1 MAQLTIRLDSAHTT
15 TRCSLCGGPVAGSGP
30 HLSVADEGT
39 KVCRECGKRHAP
51 SLVALL
57 DLARVAERV
66 GRIGRH
72 TVVPPM
78 ATILD
83 LVKAAEDYLHLT
95 PGQGPRAG
103 AVARP
108 LAAARG

>member
-1 MAQLTIRLDSAHTT
+1 MAHLTIRVDAPHTPA
-15 TRCSLCGGPVAGSGP
+15 CCGLCGSSTGQAAGPRLAVAESE
-30 HLSVADEGT
+30 AT
-39 KVCRECGKRHAP
+39 VCRACGKRHAP

-78 ATILD
+78 GAILD
-83 LVKAAEDYLHLT
+83 LVKAAEDYLSLT
-95 PGQGPRAG
+95 PVKERC
-103 AVARP
+103 
-108 LAAARG
+108 AA